1 MRNGIM
7 FFWRMD
13 KIRSIA
19 RWSFLPLLFATFMTD
34 PGTPIFF
41 ICLGSCILCGFLS
54 FLPTPTVKDF
64 ERVINDYQVNLK
76 EQTLRAAVAKNE
88 ELMVILHGYQNRGKM
103 LLKRQLVKT
112 VIYPHLA
119 SLSIYCKDNSRTL
132 VLGRKSL
139 LSATPAEYIKIKLTP
154 ETITFPA
161 EEEVEREG
169 VAMLTLSSPELPEEL
184 VLFVKND
191 YHYRDFLAAVKP
203 ALN

>member
-1 MRNGIM
+1 M

-13 KIRSIA
+13 KIRSLA

-41 ICLGSCILCGFLS
+41 ICLGACILCGFLS

-64 ERVINDYQVNLK
+64 ERVINDYQANLK
-76 EQTLRAAVAKNE
+76 EETLRAAVAKNE

-103 LLKRQLVKT
+103 LLRRQLVKT

-119 SLSIYCKDNSRTL
+119 SLSIYCKDKSCTL

-139 LSATPAEYIKIKLTP
+139 FSSAPAEFIKIKLNPDTLS
-154 ETITFPA
+154 FPTQ
-161 EEEVEREG
+161 EEEIGRAHV
-169 VAMLTLSSPELPEEL
+169 
-184 VLFVKND
+184 
-191 YHYRDFLAAVKP
+191 
-203 ALN
+203 